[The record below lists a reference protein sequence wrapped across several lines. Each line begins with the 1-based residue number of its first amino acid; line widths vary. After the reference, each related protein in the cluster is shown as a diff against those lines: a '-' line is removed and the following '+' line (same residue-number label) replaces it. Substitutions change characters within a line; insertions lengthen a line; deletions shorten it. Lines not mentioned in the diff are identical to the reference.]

1 MRVCC
6 AAMLVGGVL
15 EWRKVREYAEATA
28 YSVAQAFICI
38 TYTFAPESVETR
50 LRAPFIPKEKF
61 RGRDPG
67 ASPGPRVGKRGI
79 LCYGTL
85 LLLLVSCT
93 RCMYR
98 QLLWDTCIGIG

>member
-50 LRAPFIPKEKF
+50 LRAPSPKGKISGSGPGRQPGTSSRGKWDSLMLRDFIVATSK
-61 RGRDPG
+61 
-67 ASPGPRVGKRGI
+67 
-79 LCYGTL
+79 LH
-85 LLLLVSCT
+85 
-93 RCMYR
+93 
-98 QLLWDTCIGIG
+98 